1 MDKQCMADEPA
12 LSLQAL
18 AKRLNVSEKTVRR
31 IVETGKLRA
40 HRIGRQIRVFEADF
54 QNFLSERANR
64 EAA

>member
-1 MDKQCMADEPA
+1 MADEPA

-31 IVETGKLRA
+31 LVETCKLRA

-54 QNFLSERANR
+54 QNFLAERANR
-64 EAA
+64 KAA

>member
-1 MDKQCMADEPA
+1 MADEPA